1 MRRSRYVFK
10 RIILSG
16 MALLMTV
23 AFPVAAPHA
32 LADTAPTSSTAPA
45 APVAPTA
52 KPKPVYTYDPATGR
66 WNTQDWVYSSATGT
80 YQPVVTT
87 STTPPAGATTPTTAA
102 PTTSSSAPV
111 TTPTSSTNT
120 ATTNTATNAAT
131 TNTIGNSIGAASTSG
146 NAAVT
151 SNTKAGDATTGTAA
165 ATTTL
170 KNIVNTT
177 TSGGAAAPVTFTS
190 NINGNVNGDIML
202 YPLIMSAMLGAAG
215 GTSTNTAT
223 NTNTQ
228 NLSNATGVTNT
239 ANLSATSGN
248 ATVANNTSAGNATS
262 GNASAVGNI
271 INMIN
276 SAIAAGSSF
285 IGTINIY
292 GNLNG
297 DILVSPGFVPS
308 LIASNT
314 TTNTVTANANLSDT
328 QNITNNVK
336 LGATTGTASVTGN
349 TTAGS
354 ATTGDAKTNLVLLNL
369 TGHQVVA
376 KDSLLVFVNVLG
388 TWVGLI
394 VDAAPGA
401 TSAALGNGV
410 TTNTTDTTANLNAT
424 NNTGITNNLTLN
436 AASGDATVA
445 HNTTAGNATTGNA
458 SASANILNISG
469 SNLGLSGWFGIL
481 FINVFGSWLGS
492 FGVDTPNGNPPQ
504 VVSTSS
510 DVPATQAANPALAK
524 PNQAVQFIAHQ
535 LGSSSHH
542 PLLGLSSN
550 DDTPASPTPPAGTVG
565 QSGPA
570 MPTSTTTIQYPT
582 ALRTTEQPHMPS
594 NVVSASIIISTVFLA
609 GIALRRIYADMMT
622 LNLLATS

>member
-1 MRRSRYVFK
+1 
-10 RIILSG
+10 
-16 MALLMTV
+16 MTV

-32 LADTAPTSSTAPA
+32 LAETTPTTVA
-45 APVAPTA
+45 APTA
-52 KPKPVYTYDPATGR
+52 PVVPPKPKPIYTYDSVTKR
-66 WNTQDWVYSSATGT
+66 WNTQDWVYSSVTGT
-80 YQPVVTT
+80 YQPVITT
-87 STTPPAGATTPTTAA
+87 STTPPAGMTTPTPESSSTT

-120 ATTNTATNAAT
+120 ATTNTTTNAAT
-131 TNTIGNSIGAASTSG
+131 TSTIGNSIGATSTTG
-146 NAAVT
+146 NANVT
-151 SNTKAGDATTGTAA
+151 SNTNAGNATTGTAA
-165 ATTTL
+165 AATTL
-170 KNIVNTT
+170 TNIVNST
-177 TSGGAAAPVTFTS
+177 TSGGVATPATFTS
-190 NINGNVNGDIML
+190 NINGNVNGDIVL
-202 YPLIMSAMLGAAG
+202 YPMIMAAMLGAAG

-223 NTNTQ
+223 STNTQ
-228 NLSNATGVTNT
+228 NLSNTTGITNN
-239 ANLSATSGN
+239 ADLSATSGN
-248 ATVANNTSAGNATS
+248 ATVANNTTAGSATS

-271 INMIN
+271 VNMIN

-308 LIASNT
+308 LIAANN

-336 LGATTGTASVTGN
+336 LGASTGTATVAGN
-349 TTAGS
+349 TRAGS

-394 VDAAPGA
+394 VDAQPGA
-401 TSAALGNGV
+401 TSAALGDDV
-410 TTNTTDTTANLNAT
+410 TTNTTTATANLNASNEAT
-424 NNTGITNNLTLN
+424 ITNNLTLN

-445 HNTTAGNATTGNA
+445 HNTNAGNATTGNA
-458 SASANILNISG
+458 SASANILNVSQ
-469 SNLGLSGWFGIL
+469 SNFGLSGWFGIL

-510 DVPATQAANPALAK
+510 DVPATQATSPAPPAA
-524 PNQAVQFIAHQ
+524 NQAVQFIAHQ
-535 LGSSSHH
+535 LGTSSHH
-542 PLLGLSSN
+542 PLLGLSGN
-550 DDTPASPTPPAGTVG
+550 DDTPASPTPPAGMS

-582 ALRTTEQPHMPS
+582 ALRTTEQPRMPS
-594 NVVSASIIISTVFLA
+594 NIISTSIIISTVFLA
-609 GIALRRIYADMMT
+609 GIALRRIYADMVT
-622 LNLLATS
+622 ISLLATS

>member
-1 MRRSRYVFK
+1 
-10 RIILSG
+10 
-16 MALLMTV
+16 MAV
-23 AFPVAAPHA
+23 AFPVAAPRA
-32 LADTAPTSSTAPA
+32 LADTAPTAPA
-45 APVAPTA
+45 APVAPAT

-87 STTPPAGATTPTTAA
+87 SVTPPAGVTTPTPAVSSAT

-111 TTPTSSTNT
+111 TTPASSTNT
-120 ATTNTATNAAT
+120 ATANSTTNAAT
-131 TNTIGNSIGAASTSG
+131 TNTIGNTIGATSTSG
-146 NAAVT
+146 NANVT
-151 SNTKAGDATTGTAA
+151 SNTQAGNATTGTAA

-170 KNIVNTT
+170 TNIVNTT
-177 TSGGAAAPVTFTS
+177 TNGGAGAPATFTS
-190 NINGNVNGDIML
+190 NINGNVNGDIVL
-202 YPLIMSAMLGAAG
+202 YPMIMAAMLGAAG

-223 NTNTQ
+223 TTNTQ
-228 NLSNATGVTNT
+228 NLSNTTGVTND
-239 ANLSATSGN
+239 ASLSAASGN
-248 ATVANNTSAGNATS
+248 ATVANNTTAGNATS

-276 SAIAAGSSF
+276 SAIATGSSF

-308 LIASNT
+308 LIAANN

-328 QNITNNVK
+328 QTITNNVK
-336 LGATTGTASVTGN
+336 LGATSGTATVADN
-349 TTAGS
+349 TNAGS

-394 VDAAPGA
+394 VDATPGA
-401 TSAALGNGV
+401 TSAALGDGV
-410 TTNTTDTTANLNAT
+410 TTNTTNATANLNASNDT
-424 NNTGITNNLTLN
+424 TITNNLTLN
-436 AASGDATVA
+436 AASGNATVA
-445 HNTTAGNATTGNA
+445 HNTTGGNATTGNA
-458 SASANILNISG
+458 TASANILNISQ
-469 SNLGLSGWFGIL
+469 SNFGLSGWFGIL

-510 DVPATQAANPALAK
+510 DVPATQAASAAPPVA
-524 PNQAVQFIAHQ
+524 NQAVQFIAHQ
-535 LGSSSHH
+535 FGTSSHH
-542 PLLGLSSN
+542 PLLGLSGG
-550 DDTPASPTPPAGTVG
+550 DDTPASPTPPTGAG

-582 ALRTTEQPHMPS
+582 ALRTTEQSHMPS
-594 NVVSASIIISTVFLA
+594 NAISASIIISTVFLA
-609 GIALRRIYADMMT
+609 GIALRRIYADMVT
-622 LNLLATS
+622 ISLLATS